1 MTGPRAPEHLI
12 RRYLRGG
19 CFLLAHEAARISG
32 LPLMALRDGRGEVH
46 HAFVADPET
55 GTAWDIRGR
64 MPVPRIGEGSAIG
77 VGRITPL
84 PDAELLAL
92 IGEADPYAL
101 DAAARAVR
109 AWLVPDGLQIC
120 QDPGIQLPVD
130 LDADRAGPESLDL
143 YTAGG
148 CHLFAIGALDLFAAT
163 ADPLGFRVVTDP
175 EEPFWISET
184 DPDDQIPAVVHV
196 YAVLRGPEGEIA
208 LDVFGARPLEAAVAE
223 CAERF
228 GVRSP
233 GYEDYP
239 DLEALRDLIEEEADP
254 SSADRRPL
262 WPIDLDGIME
272 ARRRA
277 TEIFGQHP
285 AVRAR
290 NDADPSPMIP

>member
-1 MTGPRAPEHLI
+1 MKAPDHQI
-12 RRYLRGG
+12 RKYLRGG
-19 CFLLAHEAARISG
+19 CFALAYEAHRISG
-32 LPLMALRDGRGEVH
+32 LPLMALRDSAGDPH
-46 HAFVADPET
+46 HAFVAD
-55 GTAWDIRGR
+55 GAQAWDIRGR
-64 MPVPRIGEGSAIG
+64 LPLSAVAQGCAISDPQ
-77 VGRITPL
+77 ISPL
-84 PDAELLAL
+84 PLEELRTLIDDA
-92 IGEADPYAL
+92 PYAL

-109 AWLVPDGLQIC
+109 TWLVPDGLQIC
-120 QDPGIQLPVD
+120 QDPRIQLPVD

-143 YTAGG
+143 YTTGG
-148 CHLFAIGALDLFAAT
+148 CHLFAIAALDLFAAT

-233 GYEDYP
+233 GYEGYP
-239 DLEALRDLIEEEADP
+239 DLEALRDLIEEEADR

-272 ARRRA
+272 ARRRGA
-277 TEIFGQHP
+277 EIFGAHP
-285 AVRAR
+285 AVSAR